1 MAGAG
6 LLSGLRLRGG
16 KLLLG
21 FCLWNV
27 PVVLAQGD
35 FQKGLS
41 YYKQGQ
47 YEKAAA
53 EFEALV
59 RQDPRYEA
67 GYRVLG
73 DIYLKL
79 RRFEEAARAF
89 HQAAKLDGSKFV
101 SFHGA
106 ALAEFNLGRYGDCI
120 QTLQAGE
127 QAATSPHQKY
137 QLHHLRGL
145 AYYNLRRFAEAR
157 RDLEAAVEI
166 QRSNFEDLLHLGIT
180 RFQLGDLDGA
190 EEVLRRAAAIRPG
203 NADAQEYLARLQYLR
218 GVQAIRDSQFNRA
231 EAYLQEAV
239 RGLQDD
245 AAAWYNLGLSQL
257 FQDKLEAALN
267 SFRRSVEL
275 DAARWETF
283 ERLGFIQE
291 KREEYE
297 EALKHYS
304 KALELKPDDQRLA
317 ESVKRVQERIRRKR
331 EGLES

>member
-1 MAGAG
+1 M
-6 LLSGLRLRGG
+6 
-16 KLLLG
+16 
-21 FCLWNV
+21 
-27 PVVLAQGD
+27 
-35 FQKGLS
+35 S

-89 HQAAKLDGSKFV
+89 HKAAELDAGKFV

-106 ALAEFNLGRYGDCI
+106 ALAEFNLGRYEDCVKTLGAGA
-120 QTLQAGE
+120 QT
-127 QAATSPHQKY
+127 AASPREKY

-145 AYYNLRRFAEAR
+145 AYYNLRRFAEAA
-157 RDLEAAVEI
+157 RDLEAAVSI
-166 QRSNFEDLLHLGIT
+166 QGSNFEDLLHLGIA
-180 RFQLGDLDGA
+180 RFQLGDLEGA
-190 EEVLRRAAAIRPG
+190 EEVLRRAAAIRPDS
-203 NADAQEYLARLQYLR
+203 AEAKEYLARLRYLR
-218 GVQAIRDSQFNRA
+218 GVQAIRDSRYA
-231 EAYLQEAV
+231 EAETHLQEAV
-239 RGLQDD
+239 RDLPGD
-245 AAAWYNLGLSQL
+245 AAAWYNLGLAQL
-257 FQDKLEAALN
+257 FQDKLDAALG
-267 SFRRSVEL
+267 SFRKSAEL
-275 DAARWETF
+275 DASRWETF

-291 KREEYE
+291 KREKYE
-297 EALKHYS
+297 AALQHYS
-304 KALELKPDDQRLA
+304 KALELNPGDPRLA